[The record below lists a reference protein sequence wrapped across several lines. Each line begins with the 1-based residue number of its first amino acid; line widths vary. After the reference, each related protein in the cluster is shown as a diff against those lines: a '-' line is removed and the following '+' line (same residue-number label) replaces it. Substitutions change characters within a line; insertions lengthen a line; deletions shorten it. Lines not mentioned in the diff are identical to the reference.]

1 MSRTKMIAGNWKMNK
16 TFKEGQ
22 KLASQIVNG
31 VGDSNVATVMAPPY
45 YLLDSVRQ
53 IIGTSSSVFLAA
65 QNCHQESAGAFTG
78 EVSAAMLKSVGADY
92 VIIGHSERRN
102 HYDETNKMLAAKVN
116 QAVAAGL
123 KIIFCCGES
132 LAAREDEAHNA
143 IVKKQ
148 LRESLFHL
156 YEKEISQVVIAY
168 EPVWAIG
175 TGKVATPQQAQAMH
189 KEIRKAVG
197 NAYSDRIAQ
206 EMTILYGGSCK
217 PANAEELFA
226 QPDVDGG
233 LIGGA
238 SLKAEDFLTLIKMR
252 EAAV

>member
-16 TFKEGQ
+16 TFSEGQ
-22 KLASQIVNG
+22 ALAQQIVNG
-31 VGDSNVATVMAPPY
+31 VGDSSVATVIAPPY
-45 YLLDSVRQ
+45 YLLDAVRQ
-53 IIGTSSSVFLAA
+53 IIGNQSNVFLAA
-65 QNCHQESAGAFTG
+65 QNCHQESAGAYTG
-78 EVSAAMLKSVGADY
+78 EISATMLKSVGADY

-102 HYDETNKMLAAKVN
+102 HFDETKKMLAAKVN

-123 KIIFCCGES
+123 KVIFCCGES

-156 YEKEISQVVIAY
+156 YEKEIKNVVIAY

-175 TGKVATPQQAQAMH
+175 TGKVASPEQAQAMH

-206 EMTILYGGSCK
+206 DMTILYGGSCK
-217 PANAEELFA
+217 PANADELFA

-238 SLKAEDFLTLIKMR
+238 SLKATDFLSLINKR
-252 EAAV
+252 ASA

>member
-1 MSRTKMIAGNWKMNK
+1 MIVGNWKMNK
-16 TFKEGQ
+16 TLKEGQ
-22 KLASQIVNG
+22 ELAKQIVSG
-31 VGDSNVATVMAPPY
+31 AGKSSVAAVLAPPY

-53 IIGTSSSVFLAA
+53 IIGSSDNVFLAA
-65 QNCHQESAGAFTG
+65 QNCHQETAGAYTG
-78 EVSAAMLKSVGADY
+78 EVSAPMLKSVGVDY

-102 HYDETNKMLAAKVN
+102 HFDETYKMLAAKVN
-116 QAVAAGL
+116 QAIAAGL
-123 KIIFCCGES
+123 KVIFCCGES
-132 LAAREDEAHNA
+132 LAAREDEAHYA

-148 LRESLFHL
+148 LRSSLFHL
-156 YEKEISQVVIAY
+156 YEKEMSNVVIAY

-206 EMTILYGGSCK
+206 DMTILYGGSCK
-217 PANAEELFA
+217 PTNGGEIFS

-238 SLKAEDFLTLIKMR
+238 SLKAEDFLSLIQQR
-252 EAAV
+252 AV